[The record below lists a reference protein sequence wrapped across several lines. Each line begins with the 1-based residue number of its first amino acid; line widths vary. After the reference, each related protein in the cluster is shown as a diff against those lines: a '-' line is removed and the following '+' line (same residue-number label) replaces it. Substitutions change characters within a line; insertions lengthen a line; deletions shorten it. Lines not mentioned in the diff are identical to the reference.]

1 MISVLIIILTILIP
15 SSLSLLISDNS
26 ISINGYPVL
35 LYCVLIS
42 FTIHLIIFIPSAI
55 MKNEKFYDFT
65 GMIAYLSIIIFAIQ
79 QKYIQIHSIDIY
91 SLVLSL
97 LISIWTLRLGIF
109 LFYRVLKVGEDIR
122 FKDVKNNA
130 LKFFVWFSI
139 SSLWV
144 SLTTMAA
151 MNVVTSKN
159 YNKDLTLLCIG
170 TIIWII
176 GFLFEIIS
184 DYQKIKF
191 KNNALNKNK
200 FIDSGLWSISRHP
213 NYFGEIILWI
223 GIYIITLP
231 STSGLEYLGIISPLF
246 VIILLNKVSGINLL
260 EASADKK
267 WGSSNEYQKYKK
279 ITPRLIPKL
288 WKIK

>member
-15 SSLSLLISDNS
+15 STLSLFISDNS

-191 KNNALNKNK
+191 KNNASNKNK

-213 NYFGEIILWI
+213 NYFGEIVLWI

-267 WGSSNEYQKYKK
+267 WGSSKEYQKYKK
-279 ITPRLIPKL
+279 ITPKLIPKL

>member
-130 LKFFVWFSI
+130 LQFFVWFSI

-144 SLTTMAA
+144 SLTAMAA
-151 MNVVTSKN
+151 MNVITSKN
-159 YNKDLTLLCIG
+159 YNQDLTLLYIG

-246 VIILLNKVSGINLL
+246 VIVLLNKVSGINLL

-267 WGSSNEYQKYKK
+267 WGSSKEYQKYKK

>member
-15 SSLSLLISDNS
+15 STLSLFISDNS

-91 SLVLSL
+91 SLVLSI

-246 VIILLNKVSGINLL
+246 VIVLLNKVSGINLL

-267 WGSSNEYQKYKK
+267 WGSSKEYQKYKK
-279 ITPRLIPKL
+279 TTPKLIPKL

>member
-130 LKFFVWFSI
+130 LQFFVWFSI

-151 MNVVTSKN
+151 MNVITSKN
-159 YNKDLTLLCIG
+159 YNQDLTLLYIG

-191 KNNALNKNK
+191 KNNASNKNK

>member
-65 GMIAYLSIIIFAIQ
+65 GMIAYLSIIIFALQ

-213 NYFGEIILWI
+213 NYFGEIVLWI

-246 VIILLNKVSGINLL
+246 VIVLLNKVSGINLL

-267 WGSSNEYQKYKK
+267 WGSSKEYQKYKK
-279 ITPRLIPKL
+279 ITPKLIPKL

>member
-26 ISINGYPVL
+26 ISINGYPLL

-91 SLVLSL
+91 SLVLCL

-144 SLTTMAA
+144 SLTTIAA

-246 VIILLNKVSGINLL
+246 VIVLLNKVSGINLL

-267 WGSSNEYQKYKK
+267 WGSSKEYQKYKK
-279 ITPRLIPKL
+279 ITPKLIPRL

>member
-15 SSLSLLISDNS
+15 STLSLFISDNS

-35 LYCVLIS
+35 FYCVLIS

-159 YNKDLTLLCIG
+159 YNKDLTLLYIG
-170 TIIWII
+170 TMIWVF

-246 VIILLNKVSGINLL
+246 VIVLLNKVSGINLL

-267 WGSSNEYQKYKK
+267 WGSSKEYQKYKK
-279 ITPRLIPKL
+279 ITPKLIPKL

>member
-91 SLVLSL
+91 SLVLSI

-159 YNKDLTLLCIG
+159 YNKDLTLLWIG

-213 NYFGEIILWI
+213 NYFGEIVLWI

-231 STSGLEYLGIISPLF
+231 STSSLEYLGIISPLF
-246 VIILLNKVSGINLL
+246 VIVLLNKVSGINLL

-267 WGSSNEYQKYKK
+267 WGSSKEYQKYKK
-279 ITPRLIPKL
+279 TTPKLIPKL

>member
-15 SSLSLLISDNS
+15 STLSLFISDNS

-35 LYCVLIS
+35 FYCVLIS

-191 KNNALNKNK
+191 KNNASNKNK

-246 VIILLNKVSGINLL
+246 VIVLLNKVSGINLL

-267 WGSSNEYQKYKK
+267 WGSSKEYQKYKK
-279 ITPRLIPKL
+279 ITPKLIPKL

>member
-65 GMIAYLSIIIFAIQ
+65 GMIAYLSIIIFALQ

-159 YNKDLTLLCIG
+159 YNQDLTLLCIG

-191 KNNALNKNK
+191 KNNASNKNK

-231 STSGLEYLGIISPLF
+231 SSSGLEHLGIISPLF
-246 VIILLNKVSGINLL
+246 VIVLLNKVSGINLL
-260 EASADKK
+260 EASADKR
-267 WGSSNEYQKYKK
+267 WGSSKEYQKYKK
-279 ITPRLIPKL
+279 ITPKLIPKL

>member
-130 LKFFVWFSI
+130 LQFFVWFSI

-144 SLTTMAA
+144 SLTAMAA
-151 MNVVTSKN
+151 MNVITSKN
-159 YNKDLTLLCIG
+159 YNQDLTLLYIG

-267 WGSSNEYQKYKK
+267 WGLSNEYQKYKK

>member
-15 SSLSLLISDNS
+15 SSLSLLFSDNS

-130 LKFFVWFSI
+130 LQFFVWFSI

-151 MNVVTSKN
+151 MNVITSKN
-159 YNKDLTLLCIG
+159 YNQDLTLLYIG

-267 WGSSNEYQKYKK
+267 WCSSNEYQKYKK

-288 WKIK
+288 RKIK

>member
-191 KNNALNKNK
+191 KNNASNKNK

-246 VIILLNKVSGINLL
+246 VIVLLNKVSGINLL
-260 EASADKK
+260 EASADEK
-267 WGSSNEYQKYKK
+267 WGSSKEYQKYKK
-279 ITPRLIPKL
+279 ITPKLIPKL

>member
-15 SSLSLLISDNS
+15 STLSLFISDNS

-35 LYCVLIS
+35 FYCVLIS

-65 GMIAYLSIIIFAIQ
+65 GMIAYLSIIIFALQ

-159 YNKDLTLLCIG
+159 YNQDLTLLCIG

-191 KNNALNKNK
+191 KNNASNKNK

-213 NYFGEIILWI
+213 NYFGEIVLWI

-246 VIILLNKVSGINLL
+246 VIVLLNKVSGINLL
-260 EASADKK
+260 EASADKR
-267 WGSSNEYQKYKK
+267 WGSSKEYQKYKK
-279 ITPRLIPKL
+279 ITPKLIPKL

>member
-159 YNKDLTLLCIG
+159 YNQDLTLLCIG

-191 KNNALNKNK
+191 KNNASNKNK

-246 VIILLNKVSGINLL
+246 VIVLLNKVSGINLL
-260 EASADKK
+260 EASADKR
-267 WGSSNEYQKYKK
+267 WGSSKEYQKYKK
-279 ITPRLIPKL
+279 ITPKLIPKL

>member
-1 MISVLIIILTILIP
+1 MISVLIIILTMLIP

-42 FTIHLIIFIPSAI
+42 FAIHLIIFIPSAI

-65 GMIAYLSIIIFAIQ
+65 GMIAYLSIIIFALQ

-191 KNNALNKNK
+191 KNNASNKNK

-213 NYFGEIILWI
+213 NYFGEIVLWI

-246 VIILLNKVSGINLL
+246 VIVLLNKVSGINLL

-267 WGSSNEYQKYKK
+267 WGSSKEYQKYKK
-279 ITPRLIPKL
+279 ITPKLIPKL

>member
-1 MISVLIIILTILIP
+1 M
-15 SSLSLLISDNS
+15 LSLQK
-26 ISINGYPVL
+26 
-35 LYCVLIS
+35 
-42 FTIHLIIFIPSAI
+42 TII
-55 MKNEKFYDFT
+55 
-65 GMIAYLSIIIFAIQ
+65 
-79 QKYIQIHSIDIY
+79 
-91 SLVLSL
+91 
-97 LISIWTLRLGIF
+97 
-109 LFYRVLKVGEDIR
+109 
-122 FKDVKNNA
+122 
-130 LKFFVWFSI
+130 
-139 SSLWV
+139 
-144 SLTTMAA
+144 
-151 MNVVTSKN
+151 
-159 YNKDLTLLCIG
+159 KDLTLLYIG

-246 VIILLNKVSGINLL
+246 VIVLLNKVSGINLL
-260 EASADKK
+260 EASADEK
-267 WGSSNEYQKYKK
+267 WGSSKEYQKYKK
-279 ITPRLIPKL
+279 ITPKLIPKL

>member
-191 KNNALNKNK
+191 KNNASNKNK

-246 VIILLNKVSGINLL
+246 VIVLLNKVSGINLL
-260 EASADKK
+260 EASADEK
-267 WGSSNEYQKYKK
+267 WGSSKEYQKYKK
-279 ITPRLIPKL
+279 ITPKIIPKL

>member
-15 SSLSLLISDNS
+15 STLSLLISDNS

-159 YNKDLTLLCIG
+159 SNKDLTLLCIG

-246 VIILLNKVSGINLL
+246 VIVLLNKVSGINLL

-267 WGSSNEYQKYKK
+267 WGSSKEYQKYKK
-279 ITPRLIPKL
+279 ITPKLIPKL

>member
-15 SSLSLLISDNS
+15 STLSLFISDNS

-35 LYCVLIS
+35 FYCVLIS

-65 GMIAYLSIIIFAIQ
+65 GMIAYLSIIIFALQ
-79 QKYIQIHSIDIY
+79 QKYTQIHSIDIY

-246 VIILLNKVSGINLL
+246 VIVLLNKVSGINLL

-267 WGSSNEYQKYKK
+267 WGSSKEYQKYKK
-279 ITPRLIPKL
+279 ITPKLIPKL
-288 WKIK
+288 WKTK

>member
-15 SSLSLLISDNS
+15 STLSLFISDNS

-159 YNKDLTLLCIG
+159 YHQDLTLLYIG
-170 TIIWII
+170 TMIWVF

-191 KNNALNKNK
+191 KNNSLNKNK

-246 VIILLNKVSGINLL
+246 VIVLLNKVSGINLL

-267 WGSSNEYQKYKK
+267 WGSSKEYQKYKK
-279 ITPRLIPKL
+279 ITPKLIPKL

>member
-15 SSLSLLISDNS
+15 STLSLFISDNS

-65 GMIAYLSIIIFAIQ
+65 GMIAYLSIIIFALQ

-191 KNNALNKNK
+191 KNNASNKNK

-213 NYFGEIILWI
+213 NYFGEIVLWI

-246 VIILLNKVSGINLL
+246 VIVLLNKVSGINLL

-267 WGSSNEYQKYKK
+267 WGSSKEYQKYKK
-279 ITPRLIPKL
+279 ITPKLIPKL

>member
-246 VIILLNKVSGINLL
+246 VIVLLNKVSGINLL

-267 WGSSNEYQKYKK
+267 WGSSKEYQKYKK

>member
-65 GMIAYLSIIIFAIQ
+65 GMIAYLSIIIFSIQ

-191 KNNALNKNK
+191 KNNASNKNK

-246 VIILLNKVSGINLL
+246 VIVLLNKVSGINLL
-260 EASADKK
+260 EASADEK
-267 WGSSNEYQKYKK
+267 WGSSKEYQKYKK
-279 ITPRLIPKL
+279 ITPKLIPKL

>member
-15 SSLSLLISDNS
+15 STLSLFISDNS

-65 GMIAYLSIIIFAIQ
+65 GMIAYLSIIIFALQ

-159 YNKDLTLLCIG
+159 YNQDLTLLCIG

-191 KNNALNKNK
+191 KNNASNKNK

-213 NYFGEIILWI
+213 NYFGEIVLWI

-246 VIILLNKVSGINLL
+246 VIVLLNKVSGINLL
-260 EASADKK
+260 EASADKR
-267 WGSSNEYQKYKK
+267 WGSSKEYQKYKK
-279 ITPRLIPKL
+279 ITPKLIPKL

>member
-65 GMIAYLSIIIFAIQ
+65 GMIAYLSIIIFALQ

-97 LISIWTLRLGIF
+97 LIATWTLRLGIF

-159 YNKDLTLLCIG
+159 YNQDLTLLYIG

-176 GFLFEIIS
+176 GFLFETIS

-246 VIILLNKVSGINLL
+246 VIVLLNKVSGINLL
-260 EASADKK
+260 ESSADKK
-267 WGSSNEYQKYKK
+267 WGSSKEYQKYKK

>member
-65 GMIAYLSIIIFAIQ
+65 GMIAYLSIIMFAIQ

-159 YNKDLTLLCIG
+159 YNKDLTLLYIG
-170 TIIWII
+170 TMIWVF

-200 FIDSGLWSISRHP
+200 FINSGLWSISRHP

-246 VIILLNKVSGINLL
+246 VIVLLNKVSGINLL

-267 WGSSNEYQKYKK
+267 WGSSKEYQKYKK
-279 ITPRLIPKL
+279 ITPKLIPKL

>member
-1 MISVLIIILTILIP
+1 MISVLIIILTILVP

-65 GMIAYLSIIIFAIQ
+65 GMIAYLSIIMFAIQ

-191 KNNALNKNK
+191 KNNASNKNK

-246 VIILLNKVSGINLL
+246 VIVLLNKVSGINLL

-267 WGSSNEYQKYKK
+267 WGSSKEYQKYKK
-279 ITPRLIPKL
+279 ITPKLIPKL

>member
-130 LKFFVWFSI
+130 LQFFVWFSI

-151 MNVVTSKN
+151 MNVITSKN
-159 YNKDLTLLCIG
+159 YNQDLTLLYIG

>member
-159 YNKDLTLLCIG
+159 YNKDFTLLCIG

-191 KNNALNKNK
+191 KNNASNKNK

-246 VIILLNKVSGINLL
+246 VIVLLNKVSGINLL
-260 EASADKK
+260 EASADKR
-267 WGSSNEYQKYKK
+267 WGSSKEYQKYKK
-279 ITPRLIPKL
+279 ITPKLIPKL

>member
-15 SSLSLLISDNS
+15 STLSLFISDNS

-65 GMIAYLSIIIFAIQ
+65 GMIAYLSIIIFALQ

-246 VIILLNKVSGINLL
+246 VIVLLNKVSGINLL

-267 WGSSNEYQKYKK
+267 WGSSKKYQKYKK
-279 ITPRLIPKL
+279 ITPKLIPKL

>member
-191 KNNALNKNK
+191 KNNASNKNK

-260 EASADKK
+260 EASADKE
-267 WGSSNEYQKYKK
+267 WGLSNEYQKYKK

>member
-65 GMIAYLSIIIFAIQ
+65 GMIAYLSIIIFALQ

-223 GIYIITLP
+223 GIYIITLT

-246 VIILLNKVSGINLL
+246 VIVLLNKVSGINLL

-267 WGSSNEYQKYKK
+267 WGSSKEYQKYKK
-279 ITPRLIPKL
+279 ITPKLIPKL

>member
-15 SSLSLLISDNS
+15 STLSLFISDNS

-65 GMIAYLSIIIFAIQ
+65 GMIAYLSIIIFSIQ

-130 LKFFVWFSI
+130 LQFFVWFSI

-151 MNVVTSKN
+151 MNVITSKN
-159 YNKDLTLLCIG
+159 YNQDLTHLYIG

-246 VIILLNKVSGINLL
+246 VIVLLNKVSGINLL
-260 EASADKK
+260 EASADEK
-267 WGSSNEYQKYKK
+267 WGSSKEYQKYKK
-279 ITPRLIPKL
+279 ITPKLIPKL

>member
-65 GMIAYLSIIIFAIQ
+65 GMIAYLSIIIFALQ

-246 VIILLNKVSGINLL
+246 VIVLLNKVSGINLL

-267 WGSSNEYQKYKK
+267 WGSSKEYQKYKK
-279 ITPRLIPKL
+279 ITPKLIPKL

>member
-1 MISVLIIILTILIP
+1 MISVLMIIVTILIP
-15 SSLSLLISDNS
+15 STLSLFISDNS

-65 GMIAYLSIIIFAIQ
+65 GMIAYLSIIIFALQ
-79 QKYIQIHSIDIY
+79 QKYTQIHSIDIY

-159 YNKDLTLLCIG
+159 YHQDLTLLYIG
-170 TIIWII
+170 TMIWVF

-191 KNNALNKNK
+191 KNNSLNKNK

-246 VIILLNKVSGINLL
+246 VIVLLNKVSGINLL

-267 WGSSNEYQKYKK
+267 WGSSKEYQKYKK
-279 ITPRLIPKL
+279 ITPKLIPKL

>member
-65 GMIAYLSIIIFAIQ
+65 GMIAYLSIIIFALQ

-191 KNNALNKNK
+191 KNNASNKNK

-213 NYFGEIILWI
+213 NYFGEIVLWI

-246 VIILLNKVSGINLL
+246 VIVLLNKVSGINLL

-267 WGSSNEYQKYKK
+267 WGSSKEYQKYKK
-279 ITPRLIPKL
+279 ITPKLIPKL

>member
-15 SSLSLLISDNS
+15 STLSLFTSDNS

-159 YNKDLTLLCIG
+159 YNKDFTLLCIG

-191 KNNALNKNK
+191 KNNASNKNK

-231 STSGLEYLGIISPLF
+231 SSSGLEHLGIISPLF
-246 VIILLNKVSGINLL
+246 VIVLLNKVSGINLL
-260 EASADKK
+260 EASADKR
-267 WGSSNEYQKYKK
+267 WGSSKEYQKYKK
-279 ITPRLIPKL
+279 ITPKLIPKL

>member
-1 MISVLIIILTILIP
+1 
-15 SSLSLLISDNS
+15 
-26 ISINGYPVL
+26 
-35 LYCVLIS
+35 
-42 FTIHLIIFIPSAI
+42 

-91 SLVLSL
+91 SLVLCL

-144 SLTTMAA
+144 SLTTIAA

-246 VIILLNKVSGINLL
+246 VIVLLNKVSGINLL

-267 WGSSNEYQKYKK
+267 WGSSKEYQKYKK
-279 ITPRLIPKL
+279 ITPKLIPRL

>member
-1 MISVLIIILTILIP
+1 MISALIIILTILVP

-130 LKFFVWFSI
+130 LQFFVWFSI

-151 MNVVTSKN
+151 MNVITSKN
-159 YNKDLTLLCIG
+159 YNQDLTLLYIG